1 MAYFKS
7 YRKSYGGLG
16 WLATGPVRKGN
27 KDFPRGKITHQS
39 EITYRGKFRII
50 TNSRYIKYCKKNQI
64 FPYVNFRSYIAT
76 TDLH

>member
-7 YRKSYGGLG
+7 YGKSYGGLG

-50 TNSRYIKYCKKNQI
+50 TNSRYIKYCKKKKKKSNI
-64 FPYVNFRSYIAT
+64 SLCKFSLLYSDY
-76 TDLH
+76 